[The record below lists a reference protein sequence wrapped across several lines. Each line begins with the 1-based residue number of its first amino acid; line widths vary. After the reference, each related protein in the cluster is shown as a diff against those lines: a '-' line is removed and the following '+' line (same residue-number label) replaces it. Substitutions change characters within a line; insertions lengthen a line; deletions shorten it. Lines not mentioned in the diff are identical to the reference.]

1 MKRKNYESLVI
12 INAAI
17 EEEQIEA
24 AINRISETITINGGE
39 ILELEKWGR
48 KRLAY
53 SIDKAKSGYY
63 ALFRFNASV
72 DLISKLERVYQLD
85 EYIIRYLT
93 IALDKFAMEY
103 IEKGKSSKLA
113 EPVSET
119 AEQGSSAGPAET
131 EDLEAKK

>member
-17 EEEQIEA
+17 EEDQIEA
-24 AINRISETITINGGE
+24 AINRIKETITINGGE

-53 SIDKAKSGYY
+53 PIDKAKSGYY

-113 EPVSET
+113 ESNET
-119 AEQGSSAGPAET
+119 PKEDSNAEPAGT
-131 EDLEAKK
+131 NNLEAKK